1 MMARETA
8 SMPRYYF
15 HLTNGRP
22 FHDVDGLELS
32 GIEAAREE
40 AVGFA
45 LDIMRLEPECRDWSS
60 WSVAVTDRD
69 QTTVLQIPFSEAG

>member
-1 MMARETA
+1 MMATEIA

-15 HLTNGRP
+15 YLRNGRP
-22 FHDVDGLELS
+22 FNDVDGLELP

-45 LDIMRLEPECRDWSS
+45 LDIMRMDPN
-60 WSVAVTDRD
+60 
-69 QTTVLQIPFSEAG
+69 AGIGQAGAFR